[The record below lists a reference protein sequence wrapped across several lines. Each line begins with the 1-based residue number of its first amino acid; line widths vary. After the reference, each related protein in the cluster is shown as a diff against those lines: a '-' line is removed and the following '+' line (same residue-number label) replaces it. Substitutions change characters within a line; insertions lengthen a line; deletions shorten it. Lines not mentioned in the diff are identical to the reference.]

1 MENKSIMPP
10 SAYYQTERFN
20 GSHKHHIFFG
30 SNRKNSEKYG
40 LFVFLR
46 PELHNL
52 TDKGVHFNKEF
63 DLYLKKIGQQSAM
76 DFYGWTIEQFISVF
90 GKNYL

>member
-1 MENKSIMPP
+1 M
-10 SAYYQTERFN
+10 
-20 GSHKHHIFFG
+20 
-30 SNRKNSEKYG
+30 NSEKYG

-76 DFYGWTIEQFISVF
+76 DCYGWTVEKFISVF

>member
-1 MENKSIMPP
+1 MPP

-20 GSHKHHIFFG
+20 GSHKHHIFYG

-63 DLYLKKIGQQSAM
+63 DLLRFGNNYNINIELKSETTTEDQQNQLKKNH
-76 DFYGWTIEQFISVF
+76 FYLFI
-90 GKNYL
+90 